1 MSVTSVHKDPEN
13 LTLTVTA
20 EFDAPPE
27 RVWQLWADPR
37 QFERWWGA
45 PGYPA
50 TATALDL
57 RTGGKVEYHLSGPD
71 GDTPNNVWEVV
82 EADPPR
88 RLVLRDAIVDENDVP
103 VDQGPSSFTVRF
115 DSIDAGPDSNVHR
128 EQVPQRR
135 SPQGCPRHGHGQDAR
150 MVSRADA
157 CSHRRVTVSDW
168 SGVI

>member
-1 MSVTSVHKDPEN
+1 MTVTSVQKDPEK
-13 LTLTVTA
+13 LTMTVTA
-20 EFDAPPE
+20 EFDASPE
-27 RVWQLWADPR
+27 RIWQLWADPR

-50 TATALDL
+50 KATALDL

-103 VDQGPSSFTVRF
+103 VDEGPSSFTVRF
-115 DSIDAGPDSNVHR
+115 ELDRNRSTRMSIESKFPSAEALKVALDMDMDKMLEWSV
-128 EQVPQRR
+128 EQMEAILAESQLTATQP
-135 SPQGCPRHGHGQDAR
+135 A
-150 MVSRADA
+150 
-157 CSHRRVTVSDW
+157 
-168 SGVI
+168 

>member
-1 MSVTSVHKDPEN
+1 VTVTNVQKDADN

-20 EFDAPPE
+20 ELDAAPD

-50 TATALDL
+50 KATALDL
-57 RTGGKVEYHLSGPD
+57 RTGGKVEYHLSGPE

-88 RLVLRDAIVDENDVP
+88 RLILRDAIVDDNEVP
-103 VDQGPSSFTVRF
+103 TDEGPSAFTVTFEPIGQGRTRMSIESKFPNAEALKVALDMDMDKMLEWSF
-115 DSIDAGPDSNVHR
+115 DQMAAVIA
-128 EQVPQRR
+128 E
-135 SPQGCPRHGHGQDAR
+135 SPAPVGA
-150 MVSRADA
+150 
-157 CSHRRVTVSDW
+157 
-168 SGVI
+168 